1 MEFIDAHS
9 HIWTPDT
16 ERYPLTAGY
25 RRLNMAPPSFTAE
38 QLQQHMRPVGVN
50 RVVLIQMSFY
60 GYDNSYML
68 DSIRAFPG
76 MFSGVA
82 VIDQDGPRP

>member
-1 MEFIDAHS
+1 MNYIDAHS

-16 ERYPLTAGY
+16 AHYPLGAGY
-25 RRLNMAPPSFTAE
+25 RRAKMQPASFTAE
-38 QLQQHMRPVGVN
+38 ERQDQMKTAGVN

-68 DSIRAFPG
+68 DAIRTGSSEQQPILVLG
-76 MFSGVA
+76 
-82 VIDQDGPRP
+82 Q